1 MIFSVRPP
9 VQNLTKMNE
18 NMRKRNEILTWSQ
31 TAQNDPGS
39 SKITSELTSDENSTF
54 RHFCQGLEK
63 SWKNENQN
71 LQECKKLTFRNEKNL
86 ENWNIEKSRFE
97 IDPKIQVTLKNCI
110 PQEYFDLDFDID
122 VSGK

>member
-1 MIFSVRPP
+1 MNFWVGPP
-9 VQNLTKMNE
+9 VQNLTEMDE
-18 NMRKRNEILTWSQ
+18 DAPKRNGILTTAQ
-31 TAQNDPGS
+31 TTQNDPGS
-39 SKITSELTSDENSTF
+39 SKITLVLSCDENSTF
-54 RHFCQGLEK
+54 SHFWHGHEK

-97 IDPKIQVTLKNCI
+97 IDPKIQVTLKYCI

>member
-1 MIFSVRPP
+1 MWPSVP
-9 VQNLTKMNE
+9 NLTEMDE
-18 NMRKRNEILTWSQ
+18 NPRKRNEILTLAQ
-31 TAQNDPGS
+31 TTQNDPGS
-39 SKITSELTSDENSTF
+39 SKITSVLTSDENSTF
-54 RHFCQGLEK
+54 SHFWHGPEK

-110 PQEYFDLDFDID
+110 PQEYFDFDFDFD
-122 VSGK
+122 NEMCGK